1 MMLILFDLCAR
12 GMCDECYSLSVWCGS
27 SLDMIDA
34 HVGILSLHCANP
46 CTGHRL
52 HLYCFAR
59 VVVFHSRS
67 SLTRCTRHVV
77 HIQWHTRTEM
87 VQMCHR

>member
-59 VVVFHSRS
+59 VVVRFRNVFMRGFFNRSGFRRDVSR
-67 SLTRCTRHVV
+67 V
-77 HIQWHTRTEM
+77 WG
-87 VQMCHR
+87 